1 MTDMEPSNNPL
12 VFLKLGGSLI
22 TDKHTP
28 STALRPRIQRLAE
41 EIAQARA
48 ERPEMKLLLGHG
60 SGSFG
65 HMAAS
70 KYGTRQ
76 GVDTPEE
83 WRGFAEVWRQAG
95 ALNRIVV
102 EALHQAGLPAVV
114 FSAASSAFV
123 DDGVIMEWHLSPI
136 VQALA
141 HGLLPVVH
149 GDVAFDQHR
158 GGTILS
164 TEDIFEYLALG
175 LHPGRILLAGIEP
188 GVWQD
193 YPICTEI
200 ATEITPQNKDA
211 VLASVRGSA
220 ATDVTGGMAS
230 KVQQMLRL
238 TAEIPG
244 LEVQIFSAV
253 DPGDLLNAFT
263 GRPGTLIHSP
273 EVA

>member
-1 MTDMEPSNNPL
+1 MDITKNPL

-28 STALRPRIQRLAE
+28 STALQPRIQRLAG

-70 KYGTRQ
+70 RYGTRQ

-95 ALNRIVV
+95 NLNRIVV
-102 EALHQAGLPAVV
+102 EALYQAGLPAVV
-114 FSAASSAFV
+114 FSAASSAIV
-123 DDGVIMEWHLSPI
+123 DDGVILDWNLSPV
-136 VQALA
+136 VQALD

-164 TEDIFEYLALG
+164 TEDIFQHLALG

-188 GVWQD
+188 GVWAD
-193 YPICTEI
+193 YPACTEI
-200 ATEITPQNKDA
+200 VDEITPQNQAA

-220 ATDVTGGMAS
+220 ATDVTGGMAT

-238 TAEIPG
+238 TAQIPG
-244 LEVQIFSAV
+244 LEVQIFSAL
-253 DPGDLLNAFT
+253 DPGVLQSAFAS
-263 GRPGTLIHSP
+263 RPGTLIHSP

>member
-1 MTDMEPSNNPL
+1 MDTHNNPL

-48 ERPEMKLLLGHG
+48 EHPEMKLLLGHG

-95 ALNRIVV
+95 TLNRIVV
-102 EALHQAGLPAVV
+102 EALHQADLPAVV
-114 FSAASSAFV
+114 FSAASSAIV
-123 DDGVIMEWHLSPI
+123 DDGAIMEWNLTPI
-136 VQALA
+136 VQALD
-141 HGLLPVVH
+141 HSLVPVVH

-164 TEDIFEYLALG
+164 TEDIFETLALG
-175 LHPGRILLAGIEP
+175 LRPGRILLAGVEP
-188 GVWQD
+188 GVWRD
-193 YPICTEI
+193 YPASTVIVD
-200 ATEITPQNKDA
+200 EITPQNQDV
-211 VLASVRGSA
+211 VLASVRGST

-238 TAEIPG
+238 TGEIPG

-253 DPGDLLNAFT
+253 DPGDLLRAFSS
-263 GRPGTLIHSP
+263 RPGTLIHSP
-273 EVA
+273 EFD